1 MMQERPTPTPGQPE
15 QLSCSPD
22 QADVLRPVAEN
33 GTPNWRRFE
42 VALRRYGELI
52 AAGLSTA
59 LEQRTDIDQGT
70 ARCIAHVL
78 GRSLGRDSALAGFG
92 RTGEG
97 DYEYL
102 REEYLALHG
111 DEGASASTQ
120 ELIDWLGT
128 YLIRQHHPEARAA
141 TYQEVYPPR
150 LANLLVPTGVEV
162 GDWYFTVHVP
172 GTSGSTQIAELT
184 ETLTELAADRDTA
197 LRIFLGLPDVN
208 AMSGDI
214 MDDFHLQYIGVYS
227 TVEDALHELAEV
239 DERER
244 DVIEYAEERQLII
257 EQILPDYD
265 ALREQIADGFDL
277 VEREGR
283 AYVFSK

>member
-1 MMQERPTPTPGQPE
+1 MMHERPTPTPGQPE

-59 LEQRTDIDQGT
+59 LEKRADVDQGT

-97 DYEYL
+97 DYESL
-102 REEYLALHG
+102 REEYLALHSA
-111 DEGASASTQ
+111 EGVSASTRG
-120 ELIDWLGT
+120 LIDWLGT

-150 LANLLVPTGVEV
+150 LTNILVPTGVEV

-172 GTSGSTQIAELT
+172 GTSGSAQIAELS

-197 LRIFLGLPDVN
+197 LRVFLGLPDVN

-214 MDDFHLQYIGVYS
+214 MEDFHLQYIGVYS

-257 EQILPDYD
+257 EQVTPDYD

-277 VEREGR
+277 VEHEGR